1 MKTPIPVL
9 CFLTSISLLGS
20 NQFAIA
26 AAAEKAEP
34 GLTAEYFSFDDAIED
49 FPTIPAG
56 KKSVIKRVEKT
67 IDVDSTDGT
76 WPQTE
81 LSDHF
86 YIRWTGKIHSAKA
99 GNYTF
104 YLESDDGSRLF
115 LDGKQVIDH
124 GGLHGMDEKSGDVQL
139 TEGDHDL
146 KIEFFENE
154 GDAGCKFSWQPPGKD
169 KEIVPSSVL
178 SSLAGPAEAGAG
190 SGKAGLVAE
199 YYGLDSELEDFPST
213 PADKKP
219 TVKRVDPQIAF
230 ESTQEAWPGTE
241 LVDHFYARWTGKLSI
256 PKDGNY
262 TFFLESDDGSRLFID
277 GKQVVD
283 NGGLHAMEEKS
294 GDIQLKAGDHELKVE
309 FFENEVDAGCKFSW
323 QPPGKEKEIVPA
335 AALSH

>member
-1 MKTPIPVL
+1 MT
-9 CFLTSISLLGS
+9 
-20 NQFAIA
+20 
-26 AAAEKAEP
+26 
-34 GLTAEYFSFDDAIED
+34 
-49 FPTIPAG
+49 
-56 KKSVIKRVEKT
+56 
-67 IDVDSTDGT
+67 
-76 WPQTE
+76 
-81 LSDHF
+81 DHF
-86 YIRWTGKIHSAKA
+86 YIRWTGKLHASRA
-99 GNYTF
+99 GKYTF
-104 YLESDDGSRLF
+104 FLESDDGSRLYV
-115 LDGKQVIDH
+115 DGTQVIDN

-139 TEGDHDL
+139 TAGEHDL

-169 KEIVPSSVL
+169 KEIVPSAVL
-178 SSLAGPAEAGAG
+178 SSLGGAVEPAAGA
-190 SGKAGLVAE
+190 GKAGLVAE
-199 YYGLDSELEDFPST
+199 YYGLEGELEDFPAIS
-213 PADKKP
+213 AGKKP

-323 QPPGKEKEIVPA
+323 QPPGKDKELVPA